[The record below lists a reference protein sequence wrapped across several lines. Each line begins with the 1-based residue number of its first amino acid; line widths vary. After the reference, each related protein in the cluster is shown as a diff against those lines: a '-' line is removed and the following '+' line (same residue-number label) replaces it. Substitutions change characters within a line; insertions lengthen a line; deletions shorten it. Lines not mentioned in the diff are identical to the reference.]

1 MFCKHSSSSPH
12 DWFNKE
18 LRANSRTV
26 EESQDFQVEI
36 GTLEKNQAGRS
47 AIQTQRTYGD
57 RIRGS
62 GEHGKMCY

>member
-18 LRANSRTV
+18 LRANSRTI

-36 GTLEKNQAGRS
+36 GTLEKNQV
-47 AIQTQRTYGD
+47 
-57 RIRGS
+57 
-62 GEHGKMCY
+62 GEISYPDTEKIKHMGTE